1 MHVLSAVCP
10 SPTMSDEERG
20 AKRLHLPEPLRTR
33 HGWGSAGLPPV
44 GLDTHYHMAYGRTI
58 NQREASSVARTR
70 CGHEGDER
78 AACTVEHTEVLLR
91 DPRQAACRRCHAC
104 ARQAG
109 HRLGLLTRLS
119 MAHRLPERR
128 VSKAAIAR
136 CAPGCLDGMLTC
148 SARSS
153 DLHAV

>member
-1 MHVLSAVCP
+1 
-10 SPTMSDEERG
+10 MSDEERG
-20 AKRLHLPEPLRTR
+20 AQRLHLPEPLRTR
-33 HGWGSAGLPPV
+33 HGWGRAGLPPV

-58 NQREASSVARTR
+58 NQREASRVARTR
-70 CGHEGDER
+70 CGHEGDAR

-119 MAHRLPERR
+119 MAHRFARTTRLEGCNRTVCTRLSRR
-128 VSKAAIAR
+128 YA
-136 CAPGCLDGMLTC
+136 
-148 SARSS
+148 
-153 DLHAV
+153 